1 MKKLLSL
8 VAVLALLASVEAEAR
23 HCGRR
28 SCDEQPRVAAPCPVQ
43 CEVACEMNK
52 LPDMVECEEK
62 PVCKTIV
69 CGVPRKVCTEQKIV
83 RCHWV
88 CPPNCATFASEEEAN
103 QHDFTNGAKNARNY

>member
-8 VAVLALLASVEAEAR
+8 VAVLALLASIEAEAR

-28 SCDEQPRVAAPCPVQ
+28 ACDKPACAPAACPVVCEQP
-43 CEVACEMNK
+43 CEMQK

-69 CGVPRKVCTEQKIV
+69 CGQPRKVCTEQKIV

-103 QHDFTNGAKNARNY
+103 QHDFTQGAAARKY